1 MSAAGN
7 IHLAFARR
15 VTELEK
21 VQWLRDG
28 MTVEEV
34 ADLFLARETARTHG
48 EVQVQGSDT
57 RMRPELAAA
66 QAENRRLDALASK
79 M

>member
-1 MSAAGN
+1 MRS
-7 IHLAFARR
+7 
-15 VTELEK
+15 VTELDK

-34 ADLFLARETARTHG
+34 ADVFLARESARANG

-57 RMRPELAAA
+57 RMRLELAAA
-66 QAENRRLDALASK
+66 QAENWRLDALASK

>member
-1 MSAAGN
+1 MRS
-7 IHLAFARR
+7 
-15 VTELEK
+15 VTELDK

-34 ADLFLARETARTHG
+34 ADVFLARESARANG

-57 RMRPELAAA
+57 RMRLELAAA
-66 QAENRRLDALASK
+66 QAENRRLDALA
-79 M
+79 

>member
-1 MSAAGN
+1 VRS
-7 IHLAFARR
+7 

-34 ADLFLARETARTHG
+34 ADVFLARESARANG

-57 RMRPELAAA
+57 RMRLELAAA